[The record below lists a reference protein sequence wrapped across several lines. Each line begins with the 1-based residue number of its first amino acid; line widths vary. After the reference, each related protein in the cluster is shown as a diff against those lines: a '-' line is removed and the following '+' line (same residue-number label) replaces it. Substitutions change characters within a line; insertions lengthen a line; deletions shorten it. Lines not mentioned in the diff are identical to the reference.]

1 MSYLTD
7 YYKKQCVL
15 LEERLQYLSSEINTL
30 KYNLS
35 EADYSSAMDAMIN
48 MPAEEFEAKIKGHP
62 QEGMGR
68 SARMNGRA
76 AMGLPPDPPRG
87 RSASSSTTSTTIGS
101 IGKKIASQFPTKLS
115 QYPAETAK
123 YVKDAIVSLNP
134 VKLTPGKKLP
144 VGLNPSGLRNIGG
157 LGGGLAASYGA
168 NTAMDALDIKNEF
181 VRQPIDWAAFAA
193 GDQLMKTG
201 LTRALVPATFGGAA
215 AGLAAIAG
223 YKTGEYIGDKTGLHD
238 AIGNQLGGASNL
250 NTTPTGIPGGT
261 RTQILKNAKEDPT
274 FKITQQGKVK

>member
-1 MSYLTD
+1 
-7 YYKKQCVL
+7 
-15 LEERLQYLSSEINTL
+15 
-30 KYNLS
+30 
-35 EADYSSAMDAMIN
+35 
-48 MPAEEFEAKIKGHP
+48 
-62 QEGMGR
+62 
-68 SARMNGRA
+68 
-76 AMGLPPDPPRG
+76 
-87 RSASSSTTSTTIGS
+87 
-101 IGKKIASQFPTKLS
+101 
-115 QYPAETAK
+115 
-123 YVKDAIVSLNP
+123 
-134 VKLTPGKKLP
+134 
-144 VGLNPSGLRNIGG
+144 
-157 LGGGLAASYGA
+157 
-168 NTAMDALDIKNEF
+168 MDALDIKNEF